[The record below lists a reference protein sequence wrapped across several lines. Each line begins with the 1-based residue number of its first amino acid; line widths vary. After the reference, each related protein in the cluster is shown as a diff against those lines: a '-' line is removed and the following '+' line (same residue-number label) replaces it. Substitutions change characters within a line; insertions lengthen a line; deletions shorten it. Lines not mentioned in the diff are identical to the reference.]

1 MIQNISMTSAV
12 FVGLLGK
19 EKKKRIYRWLFVVYG
34 PHFNF
39 CGPPFLFMFYIV
51 LLTPITSRVVLW

>member
-19 EKKKRIYRWLFVVYG
+19 EKKKKNLQMT
-34 PHFNF
+34 F
-39 CGPPFLFMFYIV
+39 CCLW
-51 LLTPITSRVVLW
+51 TSF

>member
-19 EKKKRIYRWLFVVYG
+19 EKNNLQMT
-34 PHFNF
+34 F
-39 CGPPFLFMFYIV
+39 CCLW
-51 LLTPITSRVVLW
+51 TSF